1 MIERKRTG
9 ARRVELVAPFDA
21 GCGRIIDAVDIKPV
35 TLDHVLR
42 WQAGLVSDPI
52 ALLAE
57 LSGLG
62 ADILGQLTF
71 PDADIVMQEFALH
84 CPPAIRTS
92 LSQTAIVP
100 SPAPVAEASEQPQ
113 GQPDEPEVD
122 PQMFKVA

>member
-21 GCGRIIDAVDIKPV
+21 GCGRIIDAVEMKPV

-42 WQAGLVSDPI
+42 WQAGSAGDPL

-62 ADILGQLTF
+62 ADILGQLTY
-71 PDADIVMQEFALH
+71 PDADIVLQEFALH
-84 CPPAIRTS
+84 CPTALRAS
-92 LSQTAIVP
+92 LGQTAIVP
-100 SPAPVAEASEQPQ
+100 AAQPASATAPQEQEAP
-113 GQPDEPEVD
+113 GPEL
-122 PQMFKVA
+122 

>member
-21 GCGRIIDAVDIKPV
+21 GCGRVIDAVEMKAV

-42 WQAGLVSDPI
+42 WQAGMVSDPL

-84 CPPAIRTS
+84 CPAAIRAS
-92 LSQTAIVP
+92 MGQTAIVP
-100 SPAPVAEASEQPQ
+100 APAGANEPAPEVEEPPSA
-113 GQPDEPEVD
+113 PDESDVD
-122 PQMFKVA
+122 TEM